1 VRGYYGDHP
10 GDTGAAIELPARERP
25 LVLIGAPGAQVG
37 SVAAALC
44 SLTGW
49 SLADLDRRVE
59 HDAGRSLAA
68 LLQSEGPR
76 MIRAREAAAL
86 ARALQERPP
95 AVIAAGPFAF
105 AHLDSRR
112 QAATAAQIVCLVRP
126 LEALRAGL
134 AAERARSPGAL
145 PGIAPTE
152 IAALH
157 DALLAQLPAEAVKVD
172 VGGAPPWAAARAV
185 LGALGG

>member
-1 VRGYYGDHP
+1 MGYYGDHP
-10 GDTGAAIELPARERP
+10 SDAGDDPDLAALDRP
-25 LVLIGAPGAQVG
+25 LLLIGPPGAGVG

-49 SLADLDRRVE
+49 PLADLDRRVE

-68 LLQSEGPR
+68 LLRAEGGR
-76 MIRAREAAAL
+76 MARAREAAAL

-105 AHLDSRR
+105 EHLDSRR
-112 QAATAAQIVCLVRP
+112 QAAAGAQVVCLLRP

-134 AAERARSPGAL
+134 AAERSRSPGAL
-145 PGIAPTE
+145 PGVEPADIPTVS
-152 IAALH
+152 
-157 DALLAQLPAEAVKVD
+157 DALLAQLFDGALRVD
-172 VGGAPPWAAARAV
+172 VGASPPWAAARAV
-185 LGALGG
+185 LAALGR